1 MNISG
6 ISSIDSM
13 VGMTG
18 ADKSDTGMTAP
29 MKVLDMAQDVF
40 ENIASMLIDSMSLIT
55 GIGQNIDMY
64 V

>member
-6 ISSIDSM
+6 ISSVDSM
-13 VGMTG
+13 VDITD
-18 ADKSDTGMTAP
+18 ASKADTGMTAP
-29 MKVLDMAQDVF
+29 LKVLDMAQDVF
-40 ENIASMLIDSMSLIT
+40 EDIASMLIDSMSLIT

>member
-6 ISSIDSM
+6 ISPTDSIASIAN
-13 VGMTG
+13 T
-18 ADKSDTGMTAP
+18 AKSDVGVTAP
-29 MKVLDMAQDVF
+29 LKVLDMAQDVF
-40 ENIASMLIDSMSLIT
+40 EDIASMLIESMSHIT